1 MRPLRLTLCHVL
13 IILSFVASAQNEVS
27 PIFQSE
33 PRPIPSSV
41 QIESGLR
48 LETYFASLKPG
59 GIGLLRL
66 SGSGILKASAEF
78 RGKVFPFFAG
88 DDEAQYALVA
98 ADMNTAAG
106 TYTLTVLVEGDAGDV
121 IFARELRLQA
131 ASFITQALKLTG
143 ERAYLASAEIETR
156 EYARLDA
163 LTAISAAEPLWD
175 ATGFE
180 LPHASELTTPFG
192 AFRVLNNERRTRH
205 TGWDQNVPS
214 GTPIRALAAGEAR
227 FAGPLELRG
236 NYVLIDHGLG
246 IFSGYA
252 HFSELLVHGSQRVEA
267 GQVIG
272 LSGNTGRSS
281 APHLHWEI
289 VYAGEWV
296 DGLAFLDLWLPSPRG
311 ANARASAQS

>member
-1 MRPLRLTLCHVL
+1 MRSLRLTLCHAL
-13 IILSFVASAQNEVS
+13 ILLAYVASAQSEIR
-27 PIFQSE
+27 PIFQPK
-33 PRPIPSSV
+33 PRPLPSSA

-48 LETYFASLKPG
+48 LETHFASLRPG
-59 GIGLLRL
+59 GVGLLRL
-66 SGSGILKASAEF
+66 SGGGVLNASAEF
-78 RGKVFPFFAG
+78 RGKLFPFFAA

-98 ADMNTAAG
+98 ADMHTAPG
-106 TYTLTVLVEGDAGDV
+106 TYTLTVQVALDAGDV
-121 IFARELRLQA
+121 IFARELRIQA
-131 ASFITQALKLTG
+131 ASFITQALELTG
-143 ERAYLASAEIETR
+143 ERAYLASAEIETQ

-163 LTAISAAEPLWD
+163 LTAISAPEPLWD

-214 GTPIRALAAGEAR
+214 GTPIHALAAGEAR
-227 FAGPLELRG
+227 FAGPLKLRG

-246 IFSGYA
+246 VFSGYA
-252 HFSELLVHGSQRVEA
+252 HFSELLVQAGQRVEA
-267 GQVIG
+267 GQIIG
-272 LSGNTGRSS
+272 LSGNSGRSS

-296 DGLAFLDLWLPSPRG
+296 DGMAFLGLWLPSPMG
-311 ANARASAQS
+311 AE